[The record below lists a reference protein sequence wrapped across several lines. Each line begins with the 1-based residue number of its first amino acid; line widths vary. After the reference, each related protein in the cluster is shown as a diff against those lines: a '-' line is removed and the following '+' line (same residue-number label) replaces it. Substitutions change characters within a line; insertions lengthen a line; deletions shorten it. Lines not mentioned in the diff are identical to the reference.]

1 MFIDLVFGR
10 LHREVHGDPVHPS
23 RTAGLLEIV
32 RMRDDL
38 PHVSAAAEALLEITV
53 EQVFE
58 AELDMLVQAVA
69 AAARA

>member
-1 MFIDLVFGR
+1 
-10 LHREVHGDPVHPS
+10 
-23 RTAGLLEIV
+23 
-32 RMRDDL
+32 MRDDL